1 MADLSG
7 VLRKTIDGL
16 PRSTPDMRSRV
27 YDKAR
32 AAIQRQIQVANP
44 PLGDDV
50 AAARLNALEEAI
62 ERTEQHYLNIENGGA
77 SLETANEPAAAQTF
91 QREPESVPD
100 EPPQETT
107 PAEDTNAADGESD
120 EHDLTATEED
130 YQAEVVQDRLE
141 DASLEP
147 SDATTSSQR
156 AEMEHDEGER
166 YDDPDN
172 ATHEAVHSS
181 WGAAPGSESEA
192 DDERPH
198 AEDAAADRG
207 GTPAPANSNWG
218 SEADQRYDEP
228 ASDGPFVGSGSAPVA
243 GAGMAQPDYSRDD
256 MHEDERGT
264 DGDDFS
270 LDRQGSAGD
279 ADGGSVSIP
288 EADVSAPAYVPKSQ
302 ERHGQRSGA
311 ILGIL
316 SLLVIFGG
324 LGAAA
329 YFYGDDIS
337 TAILGDEQPAV
348 ATLSP
353 EDGDTP
359 EPSAGDDAGAG
370 TETAAA
376 GDGAA
381 GETEGTTRDYTQ
393 RLLPDGTEVDEGPA
407 ERQPNQFGEGTDVAA
422 ATTAED
428 PVSEGTSPTLSSEI
442 GRDPEIVGG
451 ETAEGT
457 PEADA
462 DGENTDVAA
471 VDPGENGNVPVA
483 QRTVF
488 YQERT
493 SDQPG
498 TQETGN
504 VVWSVVEEPPIE
516 GQPPEP
522 AIRAVAE
529 IPEEDVTMTM
539 TIRRNADPTLPASHV
554 IELMFDTPDSF
565 AGGNVATVQRL
576 ALKRTEQAR
585 GEPLIGVAGK
595 ISDGFFIIAL
605 NNLDQAVENN
615 LALLEGQQWIDIPIA
630 YASGRRA
637 LVSIEKGVPGDRAFK
652 EAIAAWDS
660 RT

>member
-32 AAIQRQIQVANP
+32 AAIQRQIQAANP
-44 PLGDDV
+44 PLGEDV

-62 ERTEQHYLNIENGGA
+62 QRTEQHYLDIENGGPA
-77 SLETANEPAAAQTF
+77 EEPVAEAPQAAPEP
-91 QREPESVPD
+91 EPESPADKPPHVE
-100 EPPQETT
+100 EPVEEAGGAPEYDHNLS
-107 PAEDTNAADGESD
+107 PAE
-120 EHDLTATEED
+120 EER
-130 YQAEVVQDRLE
+130 QAEVVEDRLE
-141 DASLEP
+141 DTPLEP
-147 SDATTSSQR
+147 TPERSAQTPS
-156 AEMEHDEGER
+156 EEPEVYDEPQA
-166 YDDPDN
+166 DH
-172 ATHEAVHSS
+172 HEPVHSS
-181 WGAAPGSESEA
+181 WGAAPAVDEPPHYEA
-192 DDERPH
+192 SH
-198 AEDAAADRG
+198 SDAAASNANWVQDERSEPTMPAAA
-207 GTPAPANSNWG
+207 GTEVGRSDASHASN
-218 SEADQRYDEP
+218 
-228 ASDGPFVGSGSAPVA
+228 A
-243 GAGMAQPDYSRDD
+243 GIAQADYSHDD
-256 MHEDERGT
+256 YHEDERNTG
-264 DGDDFS
+264 GDDFY
-270 LDRQGSAGD
+270 LDRQGSD
-279 ADGGSVSIP
+279 DRDDDGSVSIP

-302 ERHGQRSGA
+302 DRHSQRGGA
-311 ILGIL
+311 LLGIL
-316 SLLVIFGG
+316 SLVVILGG

-329 YFYGDDIS
+329 WLYGDEIS
-337 TAILGDEQPAV
+337 NAILGEDQPVV
-348 ATLSP
+348 ATGAP
-353 EDGDTP
+353 ETEGP
-359 EPSAGDDAGAG
+359 AEPAESGQETGDAG
-370 TETAAA
+370 TQTAAVD
-376 GDGAA
+376 GQSDGATGA
-381 GETEGTTRDYTQ
+381 DGGTTRDYTQ

-422 ATTAED
+422 ATTAGE

-451 ETAEGT
+451 EQADVAAADG
-457 PEADA
+457 ADA
-462 DGENTDVAA
+462 ENTDVAA
-471 VDPGENGNVPVA
+471 VDPGENASVPVA

-529 IPEEDVTMTM
+529 IPEEDVTMTL

-554 IELMFDTPDSF
+554 IELLFDTPDSF

-576 ALKRTEQAR
+576 ALKKTEQAR

-630 YASGRRA
+630 YATGRRA
-637 LVSIEKGVPGDRAFK
+637 LVSIEKGVPGDRVFK
-652 EAIAAWDS
+652 EAIAAWDGKS
-660 RT
+660 